1 MEVKL
6 SFCRNCGSMC
16 PIKVTVEDNRAIRIE
31 GDKDAPI
38 YNAFICPKARLLPAQ
53 HAPEGRILHSLKRL
67 SDGRFE
73 KISSDQA
80 VLEIA
85 ERLSDIIDRHGPQSV
100 AAYLGGGLME
110 QPLVVPFLNSFMQA
124 IGSGLVFSA
133 GTVDQPGLMLA
144 NALHGQW
151 QGGRIHPSAWESF
164 LVVGGN
170 PVISKQH
177 LPQNPGQQLKTITGQ
192 GCQLIV
198 IDPRHSETAR
208 RAAVHLQLIPGEDP
222 TVLAGLIHLIFA
234 MDGVDHDF
242 LARHVEGV
250 EALREATRDFTADYV
265 AARAGVEVE
274 DLVAAAK
281 ILVSARKG
289 DTALG
294 VGPSM
299 ATRGTLTSYLALCI
313 QSLRGFWAREGDLV
327 GRPRVLI
334 QPKTFRAHA
343 SKPRPAWGF
352 APAMGSRGLQP
363 TSAGLP
369 AAAIPEMMLS
379 DGEDR
384 IRAFFLHASPT
395 TSWPERAKTEAAFGR
410 LDLLVV
416 HDVQMT
422 PSSGLAH
429 YVIATK
435 RQLEVPVT
443 TQSSEATGRIHPGY
457 DWTEPYGA
465 YRPAVLAPPA
475 GSDLLESWQTYYRVA
490 QKMGLSLKIAER
502 GQPVDIAMDREPT
515 SDEILELACQGSVV
529 PLSRVKEY
537 PHGHVFE
544 EARAY
549 VQAGDPTVE
558 DRLQIAD
565 PAMMK
570 LLREVR
576 GEAVLSRR
584 KTSDEFPF
592 LMIARRVQVSTNSG
606 VRPDGIAK
614 ANYNPCFMHPTD
626 MEAMGLKAGDMVEV
640 RSRHGAITSIVEP
653 DQYLRAGVI
662 GIAHGYGPRFG
673 QSYDPR
679 RDGANVNDLTHWED
693 DNDPYHGMP
702 RMSALPVAIRLVESA
717 AGTRA
722 AAMAAE

>member
-6 SFCRNCGSMC
+6 SVCRNCGSLC
-16 PIKVTVEDNRAIRIE
+16 PVKLTIEDNRVIKVE
-31 GDKDAPI
+31 GDDDAPI
-38 YNAFICPKARLLPAQ
+38 YNGFICPKAKLLPAQ
-53 HAPEGRILHSLKRL
+53 HAPEGRLLHTLKRL
-67 SDGRFE
+67 ADGRFV
-73 KISSDQA
+73 KISSATA
-80 VLEIA
+80 VEEIA
-85 ERLSDIIDRHGPQSV
+85 ERLSGVIEKHGPKSV

-110 QPLVVPFLNSFMQA
+110 QPLVVPFLNSFMNA

-151 QGGRIHPSAWESF
+151 QGGRVHPSAWEAF

-177 LPQNPGQQLKTITGQ
+177 LPQNPGQQLKNITRNGA
-192 GCQLIV
+192 QLVV

-222 TVLAGLIHLIFA
+222 TVLAGLIHLIFE
-234 MDGVDHDF
+234 MDGVDRAF
-242 LARHVEGV
+242 VAANAEGA
-250 EALREATRDFTADYV
+250 EALREATRDFTPDYV
-265 AARAGVEVE
+265 ADRAGLKVE
-274 DLVAAAK
+274 DLVAAAR
-281 ILVSARKG
+281 ILVQARSG

-313 QSLRGFWAREGDLV
+313 QTLRGFWAREGDLV

-334 QPKTFRAHA
+334 QPKTFKAQPSR
-343 SKPRPAWGF
+343 PRPAWGF
-352 APAMGSRGLQP
+352 APAMGPRGLQP

-369 AAAIPEMMLS
+369 AAAIPELMMS

-395 TSWPERAKTEAAFGR
+395 TSWPEREKTVAAFGR

-422 PSSGLAH
+422 PTAGLAD

-465 YRPAVLAPPA
+465 YRPAVLEPPA

-490 QKMGLSLKIAER
+490 QKMGLNLAIAER
-502 GQPVDIAMDREPT
+502 GQPVDISMDREPT

-529 PLSRVKEY
+529 PLSKVKEF

-544 EARAY
+544 EARAR
-549 VQAGDPTVE
+549 VQPRDPACE

-576 GEAVLSRR
+576 GEDVLGRR
-584 KTSDEFPF
+584 KTSADFPF

-614 ANYNPCFMHPTD
+614 TSYNPCFMHPDD
-626 MEAMGLKAGDMVEV
+626 MARLGLAAGDTLEV
-640 RSRHGAITSIVEP
+640 RSRHGAIIAVAEA
-653 DQYLRAGVI
+653 DQYLRPGVI
-662 GIAHGYGPRFG
+662 GMAHGYGPRFG

-679 RDGANVNDLTHWED
+679 RDGANVNDLTNWED

-702 RMSALPVAIRLVESA
+702 RMSALPVSVRPAASA
-717 AGTRA
+717 AA
-722 AAMAAE
+722 SIAAE